1 MSNKNNHTQYRNEK
15 KIKWLSEEKDR
26 VGYKQKK
33 RTLKRKM
40 AKKTIE
46 KRIEK
51 SLFFP
56 VSQSSKNSGEL
67 NVGNLRKQLT
77 DSL

>member
-1 MSNKNNHTQYRNEK
+1 
-15 KIKWLSEEKDR
+15 
-26 VGYKQKK
+26 
-33 RTLKRKM
+33 M

>member
-1 MSNKNNHTQYRNEK
+1 MKK
-15 KIKWLSEEKDR
+15 KIKNWLSEEED
-26 VGYKQKK
+26 GYKRKK

-67 NVGNLRKQLT
+67 HVGNLRKQLT